1 LGLASYARFFC
12 AVDGRFHACV
22 PVNGRQDIVGLEST
36 AFRDWLVDRCLS
48 EHRKLPRQSVV
59 RQAIEALGARAR
71 FEVHRPPV
79 HIRVGSGLGED
90 ALSGYLDLGDS
101 SGKAVKICASG
112 WTIVDR
118 PNAHFKRP
126 HGLLPLPVPSHD
138 GSIELLRPFV
148 NLDTADFSLLV
159 GWMAAALQPVGPYPI
174 LVIHGEQGTAKS
186 TLAKVVRQLIDP
198 QTVPLL
204 AEPGSTRDL
213 VVTAANGWLLIYDNV
228 SVLPRRL
235 SDDFCRLAT
244 GGGLATRR
252 LFSNDSRH
260 IMHAQRPVVLN
271 GIDEFV
277 RRGDLADRSLFLHLP
292 PINSGQRREEREFW
306 SSFEQL
312 QPRILG
318 GLLDVITGACR
329 ELPSVQIADLPRMAD
344 FARFGEAVGR
354 AMGSPPNTFL
364 SAYLGNRK
372 DASASSLEDSVVAGV
387 VLDFLTN
394 EAWETKGTPTEV
406 LDELSRFAGRRI
418 RASRDWPKTP
428 SRMGNELRRLAPHLR
443 ERGIYVTSWKN
454 HKGRFI
460 SLKSKLICDESD
472 ALVALEDSDD
482 FNAED

>member
-1 LGLASYARFFC
+1 M
-12 AVDGRFHACV
+12 
-22 PVNGRQDIVGLEST
+22 
-36 AFRDWLVDRCLS
+36 
-48 EHRKLPRQSVV
+48 
-59 RQAIEALGARAR
+59 
-71 FEVHRPPV
+71 
-79 HIRVGSGLGED
+79 
-90 ALSGYLDLGDS
+90 
-101 SGKAVKICASG
+101 
-112 WTIVDR
+112 
-118 PNAHFKRP
+118 
-126 HGLLPLPVPSHD
+126 PSDD

-235 SDDFCRLAT
+235 SDDLCRLAT

-318 GLLDVITGACR
+318 GLLDVVTGAFR

-344 FARFGEAVGR
+344 FARFGEAGKCDGPRRILFYPPILVTVRMR
-354 AMGSPPNTFL
+354 APRRSKTRSWPE
-364 SAYLGNRK
+364 
-372 DASASSLEDSVVAGV
+372 SSLT
-387 VLDFLTN
+387 F
-394 EAWETKGTPTEV
+394 
-406 LDELSRFAGRRI
+406 
-418 RASRDWPKTP
+418 
-428 SRMGNELRRLAPHLR
+428 
-443 ERGIYVTSWKN
+443 
-454 HKGRFI
+454 
-460 SLKSKLICDESD
+460 
-472 ALVALEDSDD
+472 
-482 FNAED
+482 